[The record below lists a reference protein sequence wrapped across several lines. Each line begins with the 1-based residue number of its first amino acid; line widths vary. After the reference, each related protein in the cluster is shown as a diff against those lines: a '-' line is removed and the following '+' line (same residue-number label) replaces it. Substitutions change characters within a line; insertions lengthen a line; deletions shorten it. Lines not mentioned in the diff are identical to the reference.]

1 MKKASIILV
10 LVLTSVLAVAQ
21 EEGQGFVFNTV
32 LKEISYEEEQ
42 ELYESSSGNP
52 LDLGMAL
59 MKKEYT
65 YKPAPTPL
73 TPNPTI
79 EVEKPMIYYS
89 VKKLHRQLK
98 KDVKKGNL
106 LLEEAEETL
115 AEVVKISVNIR
126 YLETYEF
133 EKALSKTKDASE
145 IEALFS
151 KVEFQQYSSSK

>member
-1 MKKASIILV
+1 MKKASIIF
-10 LVLTSVLAVAQ
+10 VLAMSPVLAFAQ
-21 EEGQGFVFNTV
+21 EEDQGFVFNTV
-32 LKEISYEEEQ
+32 LKEINYEEEQ
-42 ELYESSSGNP
+42 GLYESTSESL

-89 VKKLHRQLK
+89 VKKLYRQLK

-106 LLEEAEETL
+106 PLEEAEETL

-126 YLETYEF
+126 YLETYDF

-151 KVEFQQYSSSK
+151 KVEFQQYASYK